1 MPFHI
6 EQIKFGVSQVIYLEL
21 PETSFKGLGILRQSD
36 QNSSENSAKV
46 EMNPDK
52 FPEVELLTL
61 RIRGLVGLNRVDRR
75 YDR

>member
-21 PETSFKGLGILRQSD
+21 PETSFKSLGISRQSD
-36 QNSSENSAKV
+36 QNSSENRAKV

-52 FPEVELLTL
+52 FPEVEQHAL
-61 RIRGLVGLNRVDRR
+61 RIRRLVGLN
-75 YDR
+75 